1 MVHALLPRLVSVP
14 PPGSASASF
23 IVPSGGASLG
33 RRASSTIHIDNPRV
47 SALQCLVMF
56 RSSTDGWCL
65 VDRGSNSTRVNG
77 VAVGRGYSITLMHGD
92 VINCSK
98 TCDTAYR
105 FEFERPEITFWR
117 TCPWSPKNRCRS
129 IGAMEHRSKGAKS

>member
-14 PPGSASASF
+14 PPGSASTSF

-47 SALQCLVMF
+47 SALQCLVRF
-56 RSSTDGWCL
+56 RSSTGSWCL
-65 VDRGSNSTRVNG
+65 EDRGSNSTRVNG
-77 VAVGRGYSITLMHGD
+77 VAVGCGISKTLQHGD
-92 VINCSK
+92 VILCGKTSK
-98 TCDTAYR
+98 YR
-105 FEFERPEITFWR
+105 FELERPEITFWR